1 MLYSLLANRSFLR
14 LLFFGNLLGAIYG
27 YIWYIPQLQITELR
41 FWLFVPDS
49 PTAILFFT
57 LALVGFLGKKHWP
70 LMEALGFVCLVKYGL
85 WAVGMNIFFMVDQ
98 GILVWGSVAL
108 ILTHGFMAVE
118 GILYAPFYRFRI
130 GHFMIAAVWVFHN
143 DVIDYVLGQ
152 MPIYM
157 GLEKFSP
164 EIGYATFWL
173 TVLVLWFVYDK
184 TIKNKHLTLEFPHDE

>member
-1 MLYSLLANRSFLR
+1 MLYSLLANRAFLR

-27 YIWYIPQLQITELR
+27 YIWYLPQLQMTEPR

-57 LALVGFLGKKHWP
+57 LALVAFLGKKRWP

-85 WAVGMNIFFMVDQ
+85 WAVGMNIFYMIDQ
-98 GILVWGSVAL
+98 GMLVWGSVAL

-143 DVIDYVLGQ
+143 DVIDYVFGQ

-157 GLEKFSP
+157 GLEKYLP

-173 TVLVLWFVYDK
+173 TVFVLWFVYDK

>member
-27 YIWYIPQLQITELR
+27 YIWYIPQLQITEPR

-98 GILVWGSVAL
+98 RMLVWGSVAL

>member
-1 MLYSLLANRSFLR
+1 MLYSLLANRAFLR

-27 YIWYIPQLQITELR
+27 YIWYLPQLQMTEPR

-57 LALVGFLGKKHWP
+57 LALVAFLGKKHWP
-70 LMEALGFVCLVKYGL
+70 LMEALGIVCLVKYGL
-85 WAVGMNIFFMVDQ
+85 WAVGMNIFYMVDQ
-98 GILVWGSVAL
+98 GVLVWGSVVL

-143 DVIDYVLGQ
+143 DVIDYVFGQ

-157 GLEKFSP
+157 GLEKYLP

>member
-1 MLYSLLANRSFLR
+1 M
-14 LLFFGNLLGAIYG
+14 
-27 YIWYIPQLQITELR
+27 
-41 FWLFVPDS
+41 
-49 PTAILFFT
+49 
-57 LALVGFLGKKHWP
+57 
-70 LMEALGFVCLVKYGL
+70 
-85 WAVGMNIFFMVDQ
+85 
-98 GILVWGSVAL
+98 LVWGSVAL

>member
-27 YIWYIPQLQITELR
+27 YIWYIPQLQITEPR

-98 GILVWGSVAL
+98 GMLVWGSVAL

-157 GLEKFSP
+157 GLEKFSA

>member
-27 YIWYIPQLQITELR
+27 YIWYIPQLQITEPR

-98 GILVWGSVAL
+98 RMLVWGSVAL

-184 TIKNKHLTLEFPHDE
+184 TIKNKYLTLEFPHDE

>member
-27 YIWYIPQLQITELR
+27 YIWYIPQLQITEPR
-41 FWLFVPDS
+41 FWLFVSDS

-98 GILVWGSVAL
+98 GMLVWGSVAL

>member
-27 YIWYIPQLQITELR
+27 YIWYIPQLQITEPR

-98 GILVWGSVAL
+98 GMLVWGSVAL

-130 GHFMIAAVWVFHN
+130 GPFMIAAVWVFHN

-173 TVLVLWFVYDK
+173 TVLVLWFVYDN

>member
-27 YIWYIPQLQITELR
+27 YIWYIPQLQITEPR

-98 GILVWGSVAL
+98 GMLVWGSVAL

-164 EIGYATFWL
+164 EIGYVTFWL

>member
-27 YIWYIPQLQITELR
+27 YIWYIPQLQITEPR

-57 LALVGFLGKKHWP
+57 LALVGFLGKKHWS

-98 GILVWGSVAL
+98 GMLVWGSVAL

>member
-27 YIWYIPQLQITELR
+27 YIWYIPQLQITEPR

-57 LALVGFLGKKHWP
+57 LALVGFLGKKHWH

-98 GILVWGSVAL
+98 GMLVWGSVAL

>member
-27 YIWYIPQLQITELR
+27 YIWYIPQLQITEPR

-98 GILVWGSVAL
+98 GMLVWGSVAL
-108 ILTHGFMAVE
+108 ILTHCFMAVE

>member
-1 MLYSLLANRSFLR
+1 MFSEVWFMGS
-14 LLFFGNLLGAIYG
+14 
-27 YIWYIPQLQITELR
+27 WYE
-41 FWLFVPDS
+41 
-49 PTAILFFT
+49 
-57 LALVGFLGKKHWP
+57 
-70 LMEALGFVCLVKYGL
+70 Y
-85 WAVGMNIFFMVDQ
+85 FFMIDQ
-98 GILVWGSVAL
+98 GMLVWGSVAL

-143 DVIDYVLGQ
+143 DVIDYVFGQ

-157 GLEKFSP
+157 GLEKYLP

-173 TVLVLWFVYDK
+173 TVFVLWFVYDK

>member
-27 YIWYIPQLQITELR
+27 YIWYIPQLQITEPR

-85 WAVGMNIFFMVDQ
+85 WAVVMNIFFMVDQ
-98 GILVWGSVAL
+98 GMLVWGSVAL

>member
-27 YIWYIPQLQITELR
+27 YIWYIPQLQITEPR

-98 GILVWGSVAL
+98 GMLVWGSVAL

-118 GILYAPFYRFRI
+118 GILYASFYRFRI

>member
-27 YIWYIPQLQITELR
+27 YIWYIPQLQITEPR

-98 GILVWGSVAL
+98 GMLVLGSVAL

-173 TVLVLWFVYDK
+173 TVVVLWFVYDK

>member
-1 MLYSLLANRSFLR
+1 MLYSLLANRTFLR
-14 LLFFGNLLGAIYG
+14 VLFFGNLLGVIYG
-27 YIWYIPQLQITELR
+27 YIWYLPQLQITEPR

-49 PTAILFFT
+49 PTAMLFFT
-57 LALVGFLGKKHWP
+57 LALVAFLGKKHWP

-85 WAVGMNIFFMVDQ
+85 WAVGMNIFYMVDQ

-118 GILYAPFYRFRI
+118 GILYAPFYRFRL

-143 DVIDYVLGQ
+143 DVIDYLFGQ

-157 GLEKFSP
+157 GLEKFLP

-173 TVLVLWFVYDK
+173 TVVVLWFVYEK
-184 TIKNKHLTLEFPHDE
+184 TIKKGHFTLEFPHDE